1 LQDLLRWIHE
11 RDDLEEAFH
20 THAELLMLFVA
31 QVIFDFR
38 FLALLAIAGS
48 LAGSLLCFLNV
59 SHLGFLTVPWLL
71 LILS

>member
-1 LQDLLRWIHE
+1 MNVMILRKPSTRMLNSE
-11 RDDLEEAFH
+11 F
-20 THAELLMLFVA
+20 LMLFVA

-59 SHLGFLTVPWLL
+59 SHLGVLTVPCLL
-71 LILS
+71 LIISSTCMV

>member
-1 LQDLLRWIHE
+1 MNVMILRKPSTRMLNSE
-11 RDDLEEAFH
+11 F
-20 THAELLMLFVA
+20 LMLFVA

-59 SHLGFLTVPWLL
+59 SHL
-71 LILS
+71 